1 MGVSPR
7 ANMMGQ
13 RVFIIALMASFCVA
27 LPTTDLVVPEAKD
40 SGTSGAEFVQ
50 STLKSGGT
58 ETQCRTFATDTI
70 SGINTGV
77 TSEQGVLA
85 AIDTGAGCAQEGQS
99 GVATATTN
107 KANADAV
114 VVTKTQAVTDAT
126 ATQATACNAPV
137 TMVVNLPTLTAS
149 TCYDYTQEAHFLSV
163 QGACDAAN
171 TALSQANSG
180 LSAAQTA
187 ATDAQT
193 DLDAAVAEAARLM
206 SECHCRVQQ
215 EQAAAWTAAG
225 TATASHAADWK
236 QAHEVLCALDQT
248 STCTVPTCPA
258 VTQPTLAAGVADEVC
273 STEPT
278 ATIVTNGPSWTAS
291 QQVCTNQ
298 DKQLCTFDQICPN
311 GEGSTPVDGGSSIAH
326 DWSAM
331 LRADGVTNDW
341 VLISGSGHSNC
352 KPHDKYHGL
361 PTWGLTNGNAYN
373 NRVYCCSDDTA
384 LVDPV
389 NQCDAHDAAVSFVDG
404 CGMSSTTWTS
414 TGSQDGITMNID
426 GLSMGSAGVFFNAPR
441 GRSVNYNI
449 GPDAHAQL
457 SIEIWFKETAST
469 SSLGWIIGH
478 DNGGYDRAIN
488 IHDHRFGGVAAPPGR
503 TYSSTLGYPSLNQWY
518 HVVATYN
525 QGQSSGNTVF
535 MRQLGGALQSQALPV
550 TRNNGGGLTSF
561 DVGGLTSYG
570 NHHVHADIAVVRVF
584 EKILTEAEVN
594 ELYDSRPASLN

>member
-1 MGVSPR
+1 MGESPR

-13 RVFIIALMASFCVA
+13 RVFIIALIASFCVA

-58 ETQCRTFATDTI
+58 ETQCRTFATETI
-70 SGINTGV
+70 SSINSGV
-77 TSEQGVLA
+77 TAEQGVLA
-85 AIDTGAGCAQEGQS
+85 AIDTGSGCGQEGQS

-137 TMVVNLPTLTAS
+137 TMVVNLPTLAAS
-149 TCYDYTQEAHFLSV
+149 TCYDYTQEADFLSV
-163 QGACDAAN
+163 QAACDAAN
-171 TALSQANSG
+171 TALSQANSALG
-180 LSAAQTA
+180 VAQTA

-193 DLDAAVAEAARLM
+193 SLDAAVAEAARLM

-341 VLISGSGHSNC
+341 VHISGSGHSNC
-352 KPHDKYHGL
+352 KPH
-361 PTWGLTNGNAYN
+361 GNAYN

-384 LVDPV
+384 PAPTLVDGSVRAENGATATAGVAFVPEVMFNGNWYPICGHYFWDNNDGATTVCQGLGYGGFSSGTRQHVRDTYSADSMPV
-389 NQCDAHDAAVSFVDG
+389 GEC
-404 CGMSSTTWTS
+404 
-414 TGSQDGITMNID
+414 
-426 GLSMGSAGVFFNAPR
+426 SAGQA
-441 GRSVNYNI
+441 
-449 GPDAHAQL
+449 L
-457 SIEIWFKETAST
+457 T
-469 SSLGWIIGH
+469 SCSQGGNDWGNLEY
-478 DNGGYDRAIN
+478 NGGWCKAGTQI
-488 IHDHRFGGVAAPPGR
+488 GV
-503 TYSSTLGYPSLNQWY
+503 
-518 HVVATYN
+518 
-525 QGQSSGNTVF
+525 TV
-535 MRQLGGALQSQALPV
+535 
-550 TRNNGGGLTSF
+550 TCN
-561 DVGGLTSYG
+561 
-570 NHHVHADIAVVRVF
+570 
-584 EKILTEAEVN
+584 
-594 ELYDSRPASLN
+594 